1 MIFNDKEG
9 IIYTRFSL
17 YLGIHKG
24 LRVEVIYR
32 LRRGLLL
39 GGLSVLRGSL
49 SPRSTSIRLMAIK
62 VSVLLVFFF
71 FPSLCMHCRN
81 VAKCLLCLPKIY

>member
-17 YLGIHKG
+17 YLGIHKR

-62 VSVLLVFFF
+62 VSVLVFFF
-71 FPSLCMHCRN
+71 SSLCMHCRN
-81 VAKCLLCLPKIY
+81 VAKCVLCLPKIY

>member
-17 YLGIHKG
+17 YLGIHKR

-71 FPSLCMHCRN
+71 PSLCMHCRN